1 MLNCQ
6 SGLFRKKSGSINFRD
21 FSRDLLS
28 LFCKAMNLLTTK
40 NSWRKKKK
48 NFQFPVLSCQQL
60 SNTFVHYQNK
70 KSRLIKKKVVK
81 CQVPFNSL
89 WTVLCTGTQVPQIPI
104 SLFTKYFLPV
114 IIIETTNMKYLSW
127 ILFYKK

>member
-28 LFCKAMNLLTTK
+28 LFCKAMNFLTTK

-48 NFQFPVLSCQQL
+48 KKPFQFPVLSCQQL

-70 KSRLIKKKVVK
+70 KSRLIKKSCKMSSAFEQPLDSLKYWHPGTSNTHVFVHKVFSSCYYYRNNKYEVSIMA
-81 CQVPFNSL
+81 F
-89 WTVLCTGTQVPQIPI
+89 IP
-104 SLFTKYFLPV
+104 
-114 IIIETTNMKYLSW
+114 
-127 ILFYKK
+127 

>member
-40 NSWRKKKK
+40 NSWRKKKQK
-48 NFQFPVLSCQQL
+48 LSISSIILPTVVKYICTLPKQKIQA
-60 SNTFVHYQNK
+60 N
-70 KSRLIKKKVVK
+70 KKKVVK
-81 CQVPFNSL
+81 CQVPLNSL

-127 ILFYKK
+127 ILFHKK